1 MGEDFADTMKQR
13 KPIPYR
19 SKKMAALYATE
30 RRALVKKLMK
40 DFPACQRCAVAYA
53 TDVHEIKTRARGG
66 SITDLDNL
74 ALLCRPCHTFITQN
88 PAQGKAEGW
97 LKNSWDD

>member
-1 MGEDFADTMKQR
+1 MS
-13 KPIPYR
+13 KPIPFR
-19 SKKMAALYATE
+19 SKRRAALYATE
-30 RRALVKKLMK
+30 RRKLVAELLR
-40 DFPACQRCAVAYA
+40 DFPPCQRCATAYA

-66 SITDLDNL
+66 SITDRENL

-88 PAQGKAEGW
+88 PAQGKSEGW

>member
-1 MGEDFADTMKQR
+1 MNR

-19 SKKMAALYATE
+19 SKRMANLYATE
-30 RRALVKKLMK
+30 RRNLVKELLR

-66 SITDLDNL
+66 SITDRENL
-74 ALLCRPCHTFITQN
+74 ALLCRQCHTFITQN
-88 PAQGKAEGW
+88 PTQGKSEGW

>member
-1 MGEDFADTMKQR
+1 
-13 KPIPYR
+13 
-19 SKKMAALYATE
+19 MANLYATE
-30 RRALVKKLMK
+30 RRALVKELLR
-40 DFPACQRCAVAYA
+40 DFPPCQRCAVAYA

-66 SITDLDNL
+66 SITDRNNL

-88 PAQGKAEGW
+88 PEQGKAEGF

>member
-1 MGEDFADTMKQR
+1 MS
-13 KPIPYR
+13 KPIRHR
-19 SKKMAALYATE
+19 SKKMESLYATE
-30 RRALVKKLMK
+30 RRRLVKELLR
-40 DFPACQRCAVAYA
+40 DFPPCQRCATNYA

-66 SITDLDNL
+66 SIVDEDNL

-88 PAQGKAEGW
+88 PAQGKSEGW

>member
-1 MGEDFADTMKQR
+1 
-13 KPIPYR
+13 
-19 SKKMAALYATE
+19 
-30 RRALVKKLMK
+30 
-40 DFPACQRCAVAYA
+40 VAYA

-66 SITDLDNL
+66 SITDKNNL

-88 PAQGKAEGW
+88 PAQGKAEGF

>member
-1 MGEDFADTMKQR
+1 MT
-13 KPIPYR
+13 KPIRHR
-19 SKKMAALYATE
+19 SKKMETLYATE
-30 RRALVKKLMK
+30 RRKLVKELLQ
-40 DFPACQRCAVAYA
+40 DFPACERCAIAYA

-66 SITDLDNL
+66 SIVDRSNL

-88 PAQGKAEGW
+88 PAQGKAEGF